1 MLLPLAAA
9 LVRPR
14 SGQAL
19 TRWVL
24 RLNDGGEEVVEV
36 GGVDVADGDDVQ
48 DWYGGGVEGEAC
60 AGGVRMLLFLHVRS
74 ALKNR
79 ELQQHGFIH
88 NRRFPLFDSPAA

>member
-1 MLLPLAAA
+1 LCLGK
-9 LVRPR
+9 
-14 SGQAL
+14 SGHE
-19 TRWVL
+19 
-24 RLNDGGEEVVEV
+24 DVEV
-36 GGVDVADGDDVQ
+36 GWVDVADGDDVQ

-60 AGGVRMLLFLHVRS
+60 AGGVRMPLFLHVRS